1 MPLKGIIYKIIKL
14 NVTVYT
20 VALFFSCQSNFKD
33 IQKLNFT
40 EFMPSGEADSIN
52 LKYTDSGKIKSIL
65 LSNKL
70 LDYGSATYPFSEFPK
85 GINLTIFDNNNQRNY
100 IQADYAI
107 SYKKTKLIDLRGRVK
122 MTSHDGKYLE
132 TDQLYYDQSLEWFYT
147 DKPFTFTAP
156 NEGVTTGIG
165 IDFSKDFRKITFKQ
179 VKALIDELPQ

>member
-1 MPLKGIIYKIIKL
+1 MIVKGIFYKIIKI
-14 NVTVYT
+14 NVTVFT
-20 VALFFSCQSNFKD
+20 VALFFGCQSNFKD
-33 IQKLNFT
+33 IQKINYT

-70 LDYGSATYPFSEFPK
+70 LDYGTVAYPFSEFPK
-85 GINLTIFDNNNQRNY
+85 GINLTIFDANNQRSY
-100 IQADYAI
+100 IVADYAI
-107 SYKKTKLIDLRGRVK
+107 SYKKTKIIDLRGRVK

-156 NEGVTTGIG
+156 GEGVTTGIG

-179 VKALIDELPQ
+179 VKALIDQVPQ